1 MGVPEGKRLLGR
13 SRCRW
18 DDEMNLNRKGRGGV
32 DSSRSGQEQTVAVS
46 LKLQ

>member
-18 DDEMNLNRKGRGGV
+18 DVLVGDKYVQGFGG
-32 DSSRSGQEQTVAVS
+32 GT
-46 LKLQ
+46 